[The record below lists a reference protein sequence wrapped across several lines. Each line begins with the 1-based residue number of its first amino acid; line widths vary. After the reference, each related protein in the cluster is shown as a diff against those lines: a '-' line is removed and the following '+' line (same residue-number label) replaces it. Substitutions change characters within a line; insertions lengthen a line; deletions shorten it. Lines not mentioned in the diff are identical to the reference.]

1 MARLNNNA
9 RNLAPFCSRQWTWK
23 YATFRLASDWLVG
36 WLRAVCVFFHVYAV
50 LDPEVF
56 YPDVLMDHWP
66 RVVSLFFLR
75 RISTFL
81 PYSLLK
87 FHISSEFFSFH
98 FGLIPRGLCV
108 CIRSGYVSQVSFNWL
123 FSCRVF
129 RAGQRT
135 WVLFFG
141 FVFGRLADILQSV
154 NKRIFQQS
162 ICVVW
167 HCVYVVN
174 LLADNS
180 QELKKLKP
188 RFASSKYSKTY
199 LNRGTFKR
207 RGYYFVEKL

>member
-66 RVVSLFFLR
+66 RVVSLFFLC

-108 CIRSGYVSQVSFNWL
+108 CIRSGGTFPRFLSIGF
-123 FSCRVF
+123 F
-129 RAGQRT
+129 RAG
-135 WVLFFG
+135 FFVPG
-141 FVFGRLADILQSV
+141 NAHEFCFSASCSADSPI
-154 NKRIFQQS
+154 
-162 ICVVW
+162 
-167 HCVYVVN
+167 
-174 LLADNS
+174 
-180 QELKKLKP
+180 
-188 RFASSKYSKTY
+188 YS
-199 LNRGTFKR
+199 R
-207 RGYYFVEKL
+207 V